1 MISTVLSRYF
11 LCDSCCICELLGQ
24 SSMASAFRGETFR
37 GAFRSRPFAAGSPCD
52 PEGSMEGEDAVADR
66 PSSAGPPD
74 KRSLLPGQVSQVK
87 NGIGEAGRLFK
98 DVGGC
103 KRCCTLLL

>member
-37 GAFRSRPFAAGSPCD
+37 GAFRSHPFAAGSPCD
-52 PEGSMEGEDAVADR
+52 PEVPMEGEDAVVDR
-66 PSSAGPPD
+66 PSSTGLQD
-74 KRSLLPGQVSQVK
+74 NRSLLAGQLSQVK
-87 NGIGEAGRLFK
+87 NGIGEAGNL
-98 DVGGC
+98 DVGVAS
-103 KRCCTLLL
+103 